1 MNTDKFF
8 VVDNRGFGDNQENRK
23 KLAAIADYFVDNGA
37 GAGEGVENAFNDPQS
52 NHRYVYEEY
61 HDVSTCDFFGVNL
74 EIHGTWHTDNI
85 VHLCKN
91 NFTLNLDEA
100 YNYITKP
107 ETQTLSVG
115 AKVKTVSGKGE
126 IVAEGVDNGDE
137 VWVIQLEDKLTMF
150 TKDCDISLWTEFDDI
165 YQALQNSSLVNGI
178 LSKGFY
184 KNLYDS
190 GFLKKPE

>member
-1 MNTDKFF
+1 MNIDKFF
-8 VVDNRGFGDNQENRK
+8 VVDKRGFEDNQENRE

-37 GAGEGVENAFNDPQS
+37 EAGEGVMDDN
-52 NHRYVYEEY
+52 YELESIHKYIYPNSY
-61 HDVSTCDFFGVNL
+61 HVSTCHFFGVNL
-74 EIHGTWHTDNI
+74 ETHETLHINNI
-85 VHLCKN
+85 AHLCNN

-100 YNYITKP
+100 VQFITKP
-107 ETQTLSVG
+107 EAQTLGVG

-150 TKDCDISLWTEFDDI
+150 TKSCDISLWTEFDDI